1 VPVLTHYFITRSAHE
16 YQRPVRGASADV
28 LALFAGF
35 SWPGNI
41 RQLQHVVER
50 AVILANSDTLQVAD
64 LPLELR
70 QTRPAASMPV
80 PVVTRA
86 ERREAADEAERACL
100 NDALRRAK
108 GNASEAIRLSGFSRT
123 HFYRLLRKHQISG
136 NPD

>member
-16 YQRPVRGASADV
+16 YQRPVRGASAEV

-41 RQLQHVVER
+41 RQLQHAVER
-50 AVILANSDTLQVAD
+50 AVILAGGDTLQIAD

-70 QTRPAASMPV
+70 QMRPAANVPA
-80 PVVTRA
+80 PVVARA
-86 ERREAADEAERACL
+86 ERRKAADEAERATL
-100 NDALRRAK
+100 IEALRQAN

-123 HFYRLLRKHQISG
+123 HFYRLLRKHRIGGSS
-136 NPD
+136 D